1 MIEWCKGWL
10 QGFHNLVE
18 FIKSK
23 VDLKQGLD
31 EFKGSFE
38 QDEFEKRLI

>member
-1 MIEWCKGWL
+1 
-10 QGFHNLVE
+10 VE